1 MEIIEVINEFED
13 IPLEDR
19 ECMKETFSKALKKV
33 GMDDKDISEE
43 IKYWLKGKDNPAFT
57 EDWSEEDELMNM
69 YGANS
74 EEELNDLME
83 TNNIFRD

>member
-1 MEIIEVINEFED
+1 MEIIELINEFED

-19 ECMKETFSKALKKV
+19 DFMKDTFANALKKA
-33 GMDDKDISEE
+33 GMEDKDISVE
-43 IKYWLKGKDNPAFT
+43 IQYWLKGKDNPAFT

-69 YGANS
+69 YSANS

-83 TNNIFRD
+83 TNNIFRV

>member
-13 IPLEDR
+13 VPLDDR
-19 ECMKETFSKALKKV
+19 DFLKETFSKALKKA

-43 IKYWLKGKDNPAFT
+43 IKYRLRGKDNPAFT
-57 EDWSEEDELMNM
+57 EYWSEEDELMNM

>member
-1 MEIIEVINEFED
+1 MEIIELINEFED

-19 ECMKETFSKALKKV
+19 DFMKDTFSNALKKA
-33 GMDDKDISEE
+33 GMEDKDISVE
-43 IKYWLKGKDNPAFT
+43 IQYWLKGKDNPAFT

-74 EEELNDLME
+74 EEELNDLMG